1 MAVLAIYLYG
11 FNGNMELS
19 KSPSAIRWM
28 AARWSAD
35 VAADMSFGWL
45 IPLVSLYALWLRR
58 KLILAVETAPDWRG
72 ISLVIVSLALYWA
85 GVQGQQTRLTLL
97 SLVLLLWSTPF
108 AYFGWPV
115 ARLLVF
121 PCFYLIFCIP
131 MSFLD
136 SLTFPLRMF
145 ASMLS
150 AGILNGLGIAT
161 LRTGTAFHCAGYS
174 FEVDDPCS
182 GLRSVLVMTSLTVAY
197 AFFTQKGR
205 IRQLLLFLSAFPLA
219 VAGNILRIVMVGV
232 VAFFFGQESAM
243 GYYHDYS
250 GYVFFFAAIG
260 LMVMTASLINKD
272 WKTAWTTLLTRLR
285 AGSPT

>member
-1 MAVLAIYLYG
+1 
-11 FNGNMELS
+11 
-19 KSPSAIRWM
+19 
-28 AARWSAD
+28 
-35 VAADMSFGWL
+35 
-45 IPLVSLYALWLRR
+45 
-58 KLILAVETAPDWRG
+58 
-72 ISLVIVSLALYWA
+72 
-85 GVQGQQTRLTLL
+85 
-97 SLVLLLWSTPF
+97 
-108 AYFGWPV
+108 
-115 ARLLVF
+115 
-121 PCFYLIFCIP
+121 
-131 MSFLD
+131 
-136 SLTFPLRMF
+136 
-145 ASMLS
+145 
-150 AGILNGLGIAT
+150 
-161 LRTGTAFHCAGYS
+161 
-174 FEVDDPCS
+174 
-182 GLRSVLVMTSLTVAY
+182 VAY